1 MQSDTVGSWFQ
12 LGLLL
17 ADGLRMKQIHRG
29 FRIQNASSA
38 LQPKLKLYQR
48 TAFAAFSFC
57 YRRLKDFVMLFHRDS
72 LSRKLD
78 VRADSQSEWLS
89 EYALVVNFEFWIF
102 DLFVCSFVIP
112 LKSKSSE
119 VVLCV

>member
-38 LQPKLKLYQR
+38 LQPKLKLYRR
-48 TAFAAFSFC
+48 TAFAASSFC
-57 YRRLKDFVMLFHRDS
+57 HRRLKDFVMLFHRDS

-78 VRADSQSEWLS
+78 VRTNSQSE
-89 EYALVVNFEFWIF
+89 
-102 DLFVCSFVIP
+102 
-112 LKSKSSE
+112 
-119 VVLCV
+119 